1 MSYQYQT
8 LTITS
13 TSTAFVN
20 SERMEIPQG
29 YAVVIIPKITVA
41 VAAKTLDYKLQGSID
56 GIDFVDHCVLVPA
69 TIASNESLVAAGA
82 DIRRVDAGTTGVRAT
97 SGREF
102 LNNYKFFRIA
112 QRSSDSSTLTAEYQ
126 IFSNANLR

>member
-13 TSTAFVN
+13 VSTTFVN
-20 SERMEIPQG
+20 SAKMEIPQG
-29 YAVVIIPKITVA
+29 YVVVIIPKITVA
-41 VAAKTLDYKLQGSID
+41 VAGKTIDYKLQGSID
-56 GIDFVDHCVLVPA
+56 GTDFVDHCVLVPA
-69 TIASNESLVAAGA
+69 AIVSNESLVAAGA
-82 DIRRVDAGTTGVRAT
+82 DIRKVDAGTTGVRAT

-112 QRSSDSSTLTAEYQ
+112 QRSSDGSTITAEYQ
-126 IFSNANLR
+126 VFNNANLR